1 MSASIH
7 VSSRHARSDREPHIP
22 RLLRLATLT
31 LRFSLIFASL
41 LAALA
46 GGLYTQ
52 IYDGPWSG
60 FVAREFCGAF
70 YALAWCMG
78 LALLRP
84 TARPR
89 RVGLLALT
97 ICVSIEI
104 SQLWHPHVLE
114 VARATLP
121 GRLALG
127 SGFAWADLPWYA
139 VGAAIG
145 AAWLAIL
152 PFRRR
157 RHEPM
162 EATTD
167 HVRPMGVQ
175 P

>member
-7 VSSRHARSDREPHIP
+7 VSNRHTRFSREPFP
-22 RLLRLATLT
+22 ARVLRATSLT
-31 LRFSLIFASL
+31 LRFALIFASL

-89 RVGLLALT
+89 RIALLALA
-97 ICVSIEI
+97 ICVSIEV
-104 SQLWHPHVLE
+104 SQLWHPHFLE

-139 VGAAIG
+139 VGAGVG
-145 AAWLAIL
+145 AAWLTAL
-152 PFRRR
+152 PFRRSR
-157 RHEPM
+157 PPRVQT
-162 EATTD
+162 TTD